1 MGAVPAG
8 RRRPVGLTSAGRWA
22 VSGRSG
28 NAGAFHRRPW
38 PSPAVPT
45 VGVFAV
51 DRPALVLG
59 STQPVSV
66 VDSRIAAATG
76 VEVVRRHSGGGAV
89 LLRPGAVVWV
99 DVLVPAGDP
108 RWEPDVNRAFLWL
121 GRAWAAAVGDLGV
134 QGAAV
139 HEGALVRTR
148 WSELVCFAGVGPGEV
163 TVAGRKVVGMSSRRR
178 REGALL
184 QCAALLE
191 WDAAATADLLSVP
204 AEEVSPMAVGLP
216 VAGEALVG
224 ALLTRLAD
232 C

>member
-1 MGAVPAG
+1 MVE
-8 RRRPVGLTSAGRWA
+8 
-22 VSGRSG
+22 
-28 NAGAFHRRPW
+28 
-38 PSPAVPT
+38 
-45 VGVFAV
+45 VFAV
-51 DRPALVLG
+51 ERPALVLG

-66 VDSRIAAATG
+66 VDSGVAAAAG
-76 VEVVRRHSGGGAV
+76 VDVVRRHSGGGAV

-121 GRAWAAAVGDLGV
+121 GRAWAAAVADLGV
-134 QGAAV
+134 EGAAV

-148 WSELVCFAGVGPGEV
+148 WSERVCFAGVGPGEV
-163 TVAGRKVVGMSSRRR
+163 TVAGHKVVGISSRRR
-178 REGALL
+178 REGALF

-191 WDAAATADLLSVP
+191 WDAAATAGLLLVP
-204 AEEVSPMAVGLP
+204 VAELSRVAVGLP

-224 ALLTRLAD
+224 ALLARLAD